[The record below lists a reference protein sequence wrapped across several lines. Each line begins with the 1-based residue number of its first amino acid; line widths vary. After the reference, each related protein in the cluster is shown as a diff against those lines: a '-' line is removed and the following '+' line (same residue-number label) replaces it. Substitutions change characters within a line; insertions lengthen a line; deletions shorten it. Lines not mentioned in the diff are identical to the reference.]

1 METNLHSEATLAPW
15 TMALSHGTL
24 EVRDIDKS
32 RRFYSEFLGLET
44 VKRGTL
50 ALWVRCG
57 GGWMVACICM
67 GERAKALPISSR
79 WCLDMKTEEDVD
91 AAYEAAQEL
100 KDEYGIK
107 EIMPIAR
114 TSANSNF
121 CLQDTDGNWW
131 EITYRSERLYD
142 RSFEVGQ
149 RSELR
154 G

>member
-1 METNLHSEATLAPW
+1 METNLHSEAIHAPW

-44 VKRGTL
+44 VRRGMP

-79 WCLDMKTEEDVD
+79 WCLDMTTDEDVN
-91 AAYEAAQEL
+91 AAYQAAQKL
-100 KDEYGIK
+100 KEEYGIRD
-107 EIMPIAR
+107 ILPIAR
-114 TSANSNF
+114 TSASSSF
-121 CLQDTDGNWW
+121 CLQDIDGNWW
-131 EITYRSERLYD
+131 EIAHRSERLYD
-142 RSFEVGQ
+142 KSFE
-149 RSELR
+149 LR
-154 G
+154 ASG